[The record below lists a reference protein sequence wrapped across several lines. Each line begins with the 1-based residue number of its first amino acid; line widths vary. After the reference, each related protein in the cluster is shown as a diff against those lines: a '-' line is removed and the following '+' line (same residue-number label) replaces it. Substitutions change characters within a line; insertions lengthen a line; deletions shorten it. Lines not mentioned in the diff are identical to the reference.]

1 MRILLTGAD
10 GYIGA
15 KMGPYL
21 LSNGYDVRGVDIG
34 YYRAGWLYND
44 AERRPETVTRDIR
57 DLDLDDLRGFDA
69 VVHLAELS
77 NDPLGAHDR
86 ENTYDINFRGTV
98 RLALLAKKARVRRFV
113 YASSCSVYGKG
124 NGSGAALDETA
135 AVDPLTAYAECKVL
149 SEQSLLDIA
158 DTDFTVTFLRNAT
171 AFGASPRMRF
181 DIVLN
186 NLAGLAWTRREIA
199 MTSDG
204 SPWRPLVHV
213 LDICKAF
220 AMTLKADPDCVQ
232 GQIYNVGA
240 NDQNYRVRDIAGIVA
255 AEFRGCGLTFGAPGS
270 DNRSYR
276 VRFDK
281 IHAALAG
288 FACDYSAE
296 YGAAELRTMFEY
308 IGLTAEQF
316 NAPSFTRLSA
326 LKQLLQSGQIDG
338 KFHFKEF
345 VPPVHR
351 RRTAVA

>member
-1 MRILLTGAD
+1 MRILLTGSD

-15 KMGPYL
+15 RMGPYL
-21 LSNGYDVRGVDIG
+21 LSAGYDVRGVDAG

-57 DLDLDDLRGFDA
+57 DLQLEDFQGIDA

-86 ENTYDINFRGTV
+86 ENTYDINFKGTV
-98 RLALLAKKARVRRFV
+98 RLALLAKKAGVKRFV
-113 YASSCSVYGKG
+113 YASSCSVYGRG
-124 NGSGAALDETA
+124 NGGGAPLDETA
-135 AVDPLTAYAECKVL
+135 PVDPLTAYAECKVL
-149 SEQSLLDIA
+149 SERSLLDLA
-158 DTDFTVTFLRNAT
+158 DSDFTVTFLRNAT

-220 AMTLKADPDCVQ
+220 ALTLKADADRVQ
-232 GQIYNVGA
+232 GQVFNVGA
-240 NDQNYRVRDIAGIVA
+240 NHQNYRVRDIANIVA
-255 AEFRGCGLTFGAPGS
+255 AEFRGCALSFGEPGQ

-276 VRFDK
+276 VAFDR
-281 IHAALAG
+281 IRQHLDG
-288 FACDYSAE
+288 FECDHSAE
-296 YGAAELRTMFEY
+296 YGAAELRAVFEH
-308 IGLTAEQF
+308 IGLTGEQF
-316 NAPSFTRLSA
+316 NAAAFTRLSA
-326 LKQLLQSGQIDG
+326 LKQLQQSGQIDER
-338 KFHFKEF
+338 FYFRDIAR
-345 VPPVHR
+345 PLQL
-351 RRTAVA
+351 RRTAAA